1 MNKKLGFVV
10 ILTLAASVMGFSN
23 ENLLSFGF
31 EYGNFFEKRTE
42 GGVDIETYR
51 GSPGF
56 NFSGYHLW
64 DNFGFFHSHS
74 FLFPTNISSNIEGYD
89 YFFQYN
95 VIFGPAFR
103 IMFNEK
109 MNMNLGIGVNLGPVV
124 GEFNNKKLTQFNL
137 GIGGDIGI
145 SFFVNKMVYVNIGS
159 LVSYHFF
166 NITSIGTG
174 EYEID
179 DDGDRKE
186 IKDIE
191 RSKNYNMA
199 GVRPYIKIGLMLK

>member
-10 ILTLAASVMGFSN
+10 ILTLVASVTGFSN
-23 ENLLSFGF
+23 ENRLSMGF
-31 EYGNFFEKRTE
+31 EYGNFFEKRTD

-74 FLFPTNISSNIEGYD
+74 FLLPTNISSNIEGYD

-95 VIFGPAFR
+95 FIFGPAFK
-103 IMFNEK
+103 IIFNEK
-109 MNMNLGIGVNLGPVV
+109 LDLNFGIGVNFGPVV
-124 GEFNNKKLTQFNL
+124 GELNNKKLTQFNL
-137 GIGGDIGI
+137 GMGGDIGL
-145 SFFVNKMVYVNIGS
+145 SFFVNKMVYANIGG
-159 LVSYHFF
+159 LFSYHFF

-174 EYEID
+174 EYKVE

-186 IKDIE
+186 IEDIE
-191 RSKNYNMA
+191 RSKNYSMV
-199 GVRPYIKIGLMLK
+199 GIRPYIKIGLMLK